1 MKVLERLVL
10 AQLRPQVRTFLDP
23 LQFAYQPHLGVD
35 DAVIYLLQRAH
46 MHLDGGG
53 GTVRIAFFDFS
64 SAFNTIQP
72 LLMGEKLRVMGVDD
86 TMISWITDYLTG
98 RPQFVCLFSVV
109 VSDTGAPQGT
119 VLSPFL
125 FTLYTT
131 DFQYNSGSCH
141 LQKFSDDSAVVGCI
155 RGGEEGEYRTLVDD
169 FVEWSEQIHLR
180 LNVNKTRDMVIDFGR
195 KKRMPPQPLRIKGE
209 VAEEVEDCKYLG
221 VVIGNRL
228 DWKSNTEAVYKKG
241 MSRLY
246 FLRKLRSFNVCS
258 KMLEIFYQSVVASAI
273 FFAAVCWG
281 SSIRA
286 SDTNRLDKIIKKAGS
301 VLGLRLE
308 SFESVVERRTL
319 KKLFSIID
327 NNQHPLHTVVRQRST
342 FSHRL
347 LQLCC
352 RRDRYRKS
360 FLPHAITLYN
370 NS

>member
-23 LQFAYQPHLGVD
+23 LQFAYQPHL
-35 DAVIYLLQRAH
+35 VIYLLQQAH

-98 RPQFVCLFSVV
+98 RPQFVRLGS
-109 VSDTGAPQGT
+109 
-119 VLSPFL
+119 VLS
-125 FTLYTT
+125 
-131 DFQYNSGSCH
+131 DVVR
-141 LQKFSDDSAVVGCI
+141 FSEDSAVVGCI
-155 RGGEEGEYRTLVDD
+155 RGGEEGEYRTLVDN
-169 FVEWSEQIHLR
+169 FVEWSEQNHLR
-180 LNVNKTRDMVIDFGR
+180 LNVNKTREMVIDFGR
-195 KKRMPPQPLRIKGE
+195 KKRMPSQPLRIRGE
-209 VAEEVEDCKYLG
+209 VVEEVEDYKYLG
-221 VVIGNRL
+221 VVIDNRL

-241 MSRLY
+241 MSRL
-246 FLRKLRSFNVCS
+246 FPEDAEIFQR
-258 KMLEIFYQSVVASAI
+258 MLEIFYQSVVASAI
-273 FFAAVCWG
+273 FFAAVCWC

-319 KKLFSIID
+319 KKLLSIID
-327 NNQHPLHTVVRQRST
+327 NDQHPLHHTVVRQRST

-347 LQLCC
+347 LQLRC

-360 FLPHAITLYN
+360 FMPHAITLYN